1 MAGRAA
7 SANPAR
13 ALGIEGERGGIDIGK
28 VADAVVLDEDLN
40 VKHVI
45 VRGELVG

>member
-1 MAGRAA
+1 MRAA

-13 ALGIEGERGGIDIGK
+13 ALGLDGERGSIEVGK
-28 VADAVVLDEDLN
+28 IADAVVLDEDLN

-45 VRGELVG
+45 VRGELLR